1 MFFWKFRHFST
12 KELGKCW
19 KILFFVVQ
27 IRLNLLTLL
36 LNFSKNKREK
46 NTDRNPGFCRFLT
59 RKWGAVGRAGEER
72 EEFVREG
79 REASL

>member
-1 MFFWKFRHFST
+1 VFFLEISPFFDKGI
-12 KELGKCW
+12 GKCW

-59 RKWGAVGRAGEER
+59 RKLGAVGRAGEER